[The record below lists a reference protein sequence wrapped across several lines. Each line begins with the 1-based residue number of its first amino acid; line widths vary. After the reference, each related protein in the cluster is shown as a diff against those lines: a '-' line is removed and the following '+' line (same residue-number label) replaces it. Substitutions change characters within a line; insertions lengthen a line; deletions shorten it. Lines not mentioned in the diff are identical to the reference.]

1 MDLNIRCGSICLFID
16 HGIVKV
22 VRNRVSAIGRKIK
35 LYTIVPL
42 NRADRSV
49 ACSSC
54 NSLVISKCSDVLQ
67 EPASECVTFPLA
79 IGSLGRLVGQ
89 RRFDGTVF
97 RARQPDKC
105 RAAGIPP
112 DNGQL
117 N

>member
-1 MDLNIRCGSICLFID
+1 MDLNIRCSICLSID
-16 HGIVKV
+16 HEIVKV
-22 VRNRVSAIGRKIK
+22 ARNRVSAIGRKIE

-42 NRADRSV
+42 NRAERSV
-49 ACSSC
+49 AYSSC

-67 EPASECVTFPLA
+67 QPASECVAFPLA

-89 RRFDGTVF
+89 RRFNGTVF

-105 RAAGIPP
+105 RAAGIPL